1 MNPSERKIEVFVN
14 GIKEYD
20 KQGRE
25 IKTGIVAGSAS
36 KDGEIKIFD
45 SGKRVGS
52 VSVIAY
58 HRQDGTAVFLTVKA
72 WGDSAS
78 IIGRLEKG
86 DRFLAAGRIETRE
99 YNGKTYTDLI
109 ADLFL
114 TEKKAAPL
122 IQAGAPAKVSAD
134 GFEEISDDPA
144 KLPF

>member
-1 MNPSERKIEVFVN
+1 MFVN

-114 TEKKAAPL
+114 TEKNFKPF
-122 IQAGAPAKVSAD
+122 APAGNPINVSAD
-134 GFEEISDDPA
+134 DFEELSGEA
-144 KLPF
+144 EELPF

>member
-1 MNPSERKIEVFVN
+1 MFVN

-36 KDGEIKIFD
+36 KDGEIKVFN

-58 HRQDGTAVFLTVKA
+58 HRQDGTAVFLTVKV
-72 WGDSAS
+72 WGDNALSVGS
-78 IIGRLEKG
+78 MKKG
-86 DRFLAAGRIETRE
+86 DRFLAAGRIEIRE
-99 YNGKTYTDLI
+99 SNGKTYTDLI

-122 IQAGAPAKVSAD
+122 IPAGAPANVSAD

>member
-1 MNPSERKIEVFVN
+1 MFVN

-25 IKTGIVAGSAS
+25 VKTGIVAGAAAR
-36 KDGEIKIFD
+36 DGEIKVFD
-45 SGKRVGS
+45 SGKCVGS

-72 WGDSAS
+72 WGDSAPAV
-78 IIGRLEKG
+78 GRLEKG

-99 YNGKTYTDLI
+99 SNGKTYTDLT

-114 TEKKAAPL
+114 TESKAKPF
-122 IQAGAPAKVSAD
+122 IPAGAPVDVSAD
-134 GFEEISDDPA
+134 GFDEVSDDPA
-144 KLPF
+144 ELPF